1 MWHKGRCCAGEFKRT
16 LEGSLVVYAF
26 TLAAV
31 APCLK
36 YGLFTRG
43 QYVVNMAALPPLM
56 TLTEAIAPH
65 TWDNPFITLVG
76 AAFLLGLYELVP

>member
-1 MWHKGRCCAGEFKRT
+1 
-16 LEGSLVVYAF
+16 
-26 TLAAV
+26 
-31 APCLK
+31 
-36 YGLFTRG
+36 LFTRG

-76 AAFLLGLYELVP
+76 AVFILCTYEFIE